1 MKRHSHDAVCQ
12 VEGLLD
18 AVAVVDV
25 YINVQDARMVLEQ
38 LQDGDDNVVDV
49 TEAGRLELLGVVQ
62 AAGPVNGNVTAV
74 LVQLHGAIQ
83 RRTRVHGTKVVQ
95 ALEHRT
101 ILTHVEV
108 VQVLAVRGQRLR
120 RDPLQ
125 KLDVLVVVEPAH
137 VVRTRSVR
145 PVDLHLVVQPIVE
158 YQAVNDRQP
167 MRLHRV
173 RRSVMEVAHVRVV
186 EVKHPFVGHAYRS
199 TYGRSISP
207 RAHVS
212 WPTVPLS
219 AVLYDHQIIRSV
231 LTGRLFHC
239 TSPSVVVVVVVDRL

>member
-1 MKRHSHDAVCQ
+1 MERHGHDAVSQ

-18 AVAVVDV
+18 AVAVVHV

-38 LQDGDDNVVDV
+38 LQDSNDNVVDV

-62 AAGPVNGNVTAV
+62 AAGPVDGDVTAV
-74 LVQLHGAIQ
+74 LVQLHGAVQ
-83 RRTRVHGTKVVQ
+83 RRARVHGTKVVQ

-101 ILTHVEV
+101 ILAHVEV
-108 VQVLAVRGQRLR
+108 VQVLAVRGQGLR

-137 VVRTRSVR
+137 VMRTRPVR

-158 YQAVNDRQP
+158 HQAVNDRQP
-167 MRLHRV
+167 VGLHRV
-173 RRSVMEVAHVRVV
+173 RRPVMEVAHVRVV
-186 EVKHPFVGHAYRS
+186 EVKHPFVGHDCS
-199 TYGRSISP
+199 SSYGRWLPP
-207 RAHVS
+207 RVHAS

-219 AVLYDHQIIRSV
+219 TTSRPFFFMTTKSSARS
-231 LTGRLFHC
+231 
-239 TSPSVVVVVVVDRL
+239 